1 MTWQR
6 HAIIGYLA
14 GRGDHPSARQ
24 IFTTLQ
30 ATESPMSLATVY
42 NTLATLVKLG
52 FLREM
57 EFEAE
62 DNRYDT
68 NVSPH
73 INLVCTACGKVTDLN
88 RRPPIS
94 AAEIRKALGFETTS
108 IRMEYQGVCAPC
120 TSKDRDPDP
129 EEP

>member
-68 NVSPH
+68 NVSSH
-73 INLVCTACGKVTDLN
+73 INLVCTTCGDITDLD
-88 RRPPIS
+88 RKPPIS
-94 AAEIRKALGFETTS
+94 AEEIRTALGFETTS
-108 IRMEYQGVCAPC
+108 IRMEYQGACASC
-120 TSKDRDPDP
+120 TSKNHYPDP

>member
-1 MTWQR
+1 MTRQR
-6 HAIIGYLA
+6 RAIIEYLA
-14 GRGDHPSARQ
+14 GREDHPSARQ
-24 IFTTLQ
+24 VFTALQ
-30 ATESPMSLATVY
+30 AAESQMSLATIY
-42 NTLATLVKLG
+42 NTLATLVELG
-52 FLREM
+52 VLKEL

-73 INLVCTACGKVTDLN
+73 INLICTACGDITDLD

-94 AAEIRKALGFETTS
+94 TDEIRKALGFETTS

-120 TSKDRDPDP
+120 KSKDRDPDL